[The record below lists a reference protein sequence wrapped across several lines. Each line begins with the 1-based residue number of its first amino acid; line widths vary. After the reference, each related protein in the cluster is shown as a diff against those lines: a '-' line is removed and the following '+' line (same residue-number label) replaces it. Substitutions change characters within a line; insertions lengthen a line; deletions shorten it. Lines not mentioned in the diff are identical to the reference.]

1 MICLDLNNEVNE
13 IIDEL
18 GVTIIETPRLD
29 SDARYIAMINTIV
42 LDARL
47 SDHVKTLRLLHELGH
62 AAKHKNNYVLYQKTF
77 ALHSK
82 MENEAEEF
90 MIEKMLEV
98 TVNNPDFEPSS
109 FNYVNFLE
117 SYEIELRY
125 EPFVK
130 QFMTKYLVG
139 ANSNNIFFN

>member
-1 MICLDLNNEVNE
+1 MDLDSEVNE

-18 GVTIIETPRLD
+18 GVTIKETPRLD
-29 SDARYIAMINTIV
+29 SDAKYIAIMNTIV

-47 SDHVKTLRLLHELGH
+47 SDRVKLLRLLHELGH
-62 AAKHKNNYVLYQKTF
+62 VAKHKNNYVLYKRTF

-98 TVNNPDFEPSS
+98 TINNPEFDPDS

-130 QFMTKYLVG
+130 QFMAKYLVG
-139 ANSNNIFFN
+139 ANSDSIFF